1 MEFTLGKGEPMQ
13 MKDLPLLA
21 SELPEDIL
29 KAKWC
34 GDFKR
39 AMRLIDLRVS
49 EERTPDFLK
58 KRLLMEKEIL
68 ERLPLYYGYTVPEA
82 VALVQKEIPD
92 FTEQELESL
101 MDSGTTYWI
110 YIDGKPHLAT
120 RFYETLVDVNPF
132 IAKRAARG
140 RGESIAENQAQNADF
155 EETPNSR
162 MKNESMRM
170 ILSEG
175 SRSDLIRIRASL
187 KIRDEVFHPGKVL
200 IHLPIPKPQINMTK
214 IRILDIFPPESETC
228 KVTVA
233 PEEAPSRTVA
243 WEAELDENT
252 EFSVE
257 YEYVSTMTAHDLTEP
272 PKSSDAAFSEDPP
285 TSADLS
291 EKLPS
296 IHFTETIRNLAAELT
311 RRAEEKAGRRL
322 DPEDPKD
329 KLRIARA
336 FYDYCTVNVVYSY
349 TRSYFTIEQIPEYV
363 ALGRRGD
370 CGTMAILFITLCRS
384 AGIPARWQSGLY
396 VTPDYEGMAA
406 EAGMHDWAMF
416 YIEGYG
422 WLFAD
427 PSFGGSAFR
436 AGNLERWN
444 YYFGNLDTFR
454 MAANSEFQAEF
465 IPPKQHSRNDPTD
478 SQAGEAEYE
487 DGPLFSEHLIR
498 NQQVLEHHRI

>member
-1 MEFTLGKGEPMQ
+1 MRNE
-13 MKDLPLLA
+13 DLHLLA
-21 SELPEDIL
+21 VELPEDIL

-34 GDFKR
+34 GDFAR
-39 AMRLIDLRVS
+39 AKRLIDLRVS

-58 KRLLMEKEIL
+58 KKLLMEKEIL
-68 ERLPLYYGYTVPEA
+68 ERLPIYYGYSIAEA

-92 FTEQELESL
+92 FTQKELEDL
-101 MDSGTTYWI
+101 MDSGTTDWI
-110 YIDGKPHLAT
+110 YMDGKPCLAK
-120 RFYETLVDVNPF
+120 RFFETLKDVNPN
-132 IAKRAARG
+132 IAARVA
-140 RGESIAENQAQNADF
+140 RARDESIAENQAQNADF

-162 MKNESMRM
+162 MKNESMRL
-170 ILSEG
+170 IKEQGSLS
-175 SRSDLIRIRASL
+175 DQIRIRASL
-187 KIRDEVFHPGKVL
+187 KIRDEYFHPGKVL
-200 IHLPIPKPQINMTK
+200 VHLPIPKPQINMTN
-214 IRILDIFPPESETC
+214 IRILNISPAESENC
-228 KVTVA
+228 KIVIA
-233 PEEAPSRTVA
+233 PEGAGARTVA
-243 WEAELDENT
+243 WQAELTENT
-252 EFSVE
+252 EFRVE
-257 YEYVSTMTAHDLTEP
+257 YEYVSTMTYHDLTKTPEDIAQGWIDRP
-272 PKSSDAAFSEDPP
+272 AAEDL
-285 TSADLS
+285 A

-296 IHFTETIRNLAAELT
+296 IHFTKTLRELAAELI
-311 RRAEEKAGRRL
+311 RKASEKAGRQL
-322 DPEDPKD
+322 DPTVPED
-329 KLRIARA
+329 KLAIARA

-396 VTPDYEGMAA
+396 VTPDFEGMAA
-406 EAGMHDWAMF
+406 EAGMHDWALF

-436 AGNLERWN
+436 AGNYDRWN

-465 IPPKQHSRNDPTD
+465 IPPKQHSHNDPTD

-498 NQQVLEHHRI
+498 KQEVLRHERIGRG